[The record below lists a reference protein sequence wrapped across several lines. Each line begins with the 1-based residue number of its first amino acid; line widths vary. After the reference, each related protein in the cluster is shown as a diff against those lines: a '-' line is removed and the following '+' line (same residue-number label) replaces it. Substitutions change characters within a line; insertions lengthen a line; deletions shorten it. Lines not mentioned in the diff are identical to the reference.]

1 MPKPNLLKTQKNS
14 ELRSNGI
21 NEVWIKTVHGQFR
34 FQLQKYLIGQ
44 ERTNYWELTQQLETG
59 YISPRLREL
68 CGYYSNRMSY
78 EEVAKLIERVSG
90 SRLLSDQKIS
100 QIVSEK
106 ALHLSQEMHEDAVR
120 ILDKTDIELIKV
132 NSKVDIYNR
141 ESSEILL
148 FDDGIQVKGQKSYR
162 ESKAK
167 QSGTFGSKSADKS
180 QIQRGITDI
189 AMLQKA
195 NRKFEYITAPI
206 TRHGQDLL
214 SLADMVKAQVI
225 KEYGH
230 STVPLDLVAITDG
243 AKVIRQRLVTGF
255 GTEVVVILDWYH
267 LCKKLRGLMSMI
279 AINKVE
285 KSRHLKFLFSYL
297 WQGKTATALEY
308 LRNNVVVKNQEK
320 WQELIGY
327 LSKHQS
333 EIIDY
338 NRRSRAGK
346 TIGSGQV
353 EKGVDLTVGSRQKH
367 RGMSWS
373 TKGSKAL
380 CLLKVA
386 ELNGQWQQLW
396 FPAQPA

>member
-1 MPKPNLLKTQKNS
+1 M
-14 ELRSNGI
+14 
-21 NEVWIKTVHGQFR
+21 
-34 FQLQKYLIGQ
+34 
-44 ERTNYWELTQQLETG
+44 
-59 YISPRLREL
+59 
-68 CGYYSNRMSY
+68 
-78 EEVAKLIERVSG
+78 SG

-100 QIVSEK
+100 QIVSDK
-106 ALHLSQEMHEDAVR
+106 ALQLSQEMHEDATR

-132 NSKVDIYNR
+132 NPKVDIYNR
-141 ESSEILL
+141 ESPEILL
-148 FDDGIQVKGQKSYR
+148 FDDGIQVKGQKSHR
-162 ESKAK
+162 EPKAK
-167 QSGTFGSKSADKS
+167 LEGKLGSKSAGKS
-180 QIQRGITDI
+180 PAQRVVTDI

-214 SLADMVKAQVI
+214 SLADMVKARTLA
-225 KEYGH
+225 EYG
-230 STVPLDLVAITDG
+230 SQTAPLDLVAITDG
-243 AKVIRQRLVTGF
+243 AKVIRQRLVTVF
-255 GTEVVVILDWYH
+255 GTGVVVILDWYH

-285 KSRHLKFLFSYL
+285 KSRHLKFLFSHL
-297 WQGKTATALEY
+297 WQGKTAIALEY
-308 LRNNVVVKNQEK
+308 LRHHVVVKNQDK

-386 ELNGQWQQLW
+386 ELNGRWQQLW
-396 FPAQPA
+396 FPA